1 MRAIALACLLIAC
14 THPAPTPASSASTT
28 ASSASIRVVPQG
40 TVGVALV
47 GVDRAPSET
56 LGASEHRAKI
66 EAAHAEASRVGQ
78 ATEGSPGIF
87 FYGFDADRLV
97 YFSGRTH
104 WRCSG
109 LGCWD
114 YVADVLY
121 VVHRGGGVEATL
133 GVKEQLELYERAD
146 GVKGGMTPAQV
157 RAAYGEPMRVE
168 PLQYV
173 GSERWYYPTR
183 TILFLGG
190 EVAGIEAPAK

>member
-1 MRAIALACLLIAC
+1 MRAIALACLLIGC
-14 THPAPTPASSASTT
+14 THPTPTSAPSSASAT
-28 ASSASIRVVPQG
+28 ASLRVVPQG
-40 TVGVALV
+40 MVGVALV
-47 GVDRAPSET
+47 GADRAPTVT
-56 LGASEHRAKI
+56 LGASELRAKI
-66 EAAHAEASRVGQ
+66 EAAHAEAQRVGR

-114 YVADVLY
+114 YVADALY
-121 VVHRGGGVEATL
+121 VVRRGGGVEATL
-133 GVKEQLELYERAD
+133 GVKEQIDLYERGD

-157 RAAYGEPMRVE
+157 RAAYGEPTRVE

-173 GSERWYYPTR
+173 GSERWYYPTK

-190 EVAGIEAPAK
+190 EVAKIEAP

>member
-1 MRAIALACLLIAC
+1 MRAIALACLLIGC
-14 THPAPTPASSASTT
+14 THPTPTSAPSSASAT
-28 ASSASIRVVPQG
+28 ASLRVVPQG
-40 TVGVALV
+40 MVGVALV
-47 GVDRAPSET
+47 GADRAPTVT
-56 LGASEHRAKI
+56 LGACELRAKL
-66 EAAHAEASRVGQ
+66 EAAHAEAQRVGR

-114 YVADVLY
+114 YVADALY
-121 VVHRGGGVEATL
+121 VVRRGGGVEATL
-133 GVKEQLELYERAD
+133 GVKEQIDLYERGD

-157 RAAYGEPMRVE
+157 RAAYGEPTRVE

-173 GSERWYYPTR
+173 GSERWYYPTK

-190 EVAGIEAPAK
+190 EVAKIEAP

>member
-1 MRAIALACLLIAC
+1 MRAIALACLLIGC
-14 THPAPTPASSASTT
+14 THPTPTSAPSSASAT
-28 ASSASIRVVPQG
+28 ASLRVVPQG
-40 TVGVALV
+40 MVGVALV
-47 GVDRAPSET
+47 GADRAPTVT
-56 LGASEHRAKI
+56 LGASELRAKI
-66 EAAHAEASRVGQ
+66 EAAHAEAQRVGR

-114 YVADVLY
+114 YVADALY
-121 VVHRGGGVEATL
+121 VVRRGGGVEATL
-133 GVKEQLELYERAD
+133 GVKVQIDLYERGD

-157 RAAYGEPMRVE
+157 RAAYGEPTRVE

-173 GSERWYYPTR
+173 GSERWYYPTK

-190 EVAGIEAPAK
+190 EVAKIEAP